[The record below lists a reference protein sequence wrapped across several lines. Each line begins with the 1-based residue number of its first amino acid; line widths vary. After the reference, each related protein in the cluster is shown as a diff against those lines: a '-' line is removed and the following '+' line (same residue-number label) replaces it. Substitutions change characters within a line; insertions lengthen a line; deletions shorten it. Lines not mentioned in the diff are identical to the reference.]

1 MNDARSPR
9 RRFGQVSRMRSG
21 RWQARFTVPL
31 GHPCG
36 RGGETITAPHT
47 FEPTTYGKEAAGDW
61 LRDEERRLNAEGAAW
76 ATLDEH
82 AEAERVRAEREAVV
96 TFAEFSAT
104 WLRTRRTKN
113 GPLQES
119 TRRGYRIWL
128 DKYLLPTLGD
138 LPLDQITPTVVLRWY
153 EDALP
158 HDKPKTTR
166 ECYALGSAIMRTA
179 TAADGVL
186 AGAVNPFKI
195 DGAGSFGAR
204 SRARTEVIDEH
215 DLLVITSTIRP
226 EWRAMVALALR
237 LRAAVRRDHCAPPV
251 RYRSEGDTACRAGH
265 PRCRNRPR
273 RAPIREGP
281 QDHGG
286 NDGISAYPL
295 PSSTLSP
302 NTCGRTSPVGT
313 DSSSPPRMAVGCP
326 RRGFGRLP
334 AAGSPFARRW
344 GARSTSTTC
353 GRPAPRGWPSG
364 GRMSTKSRC
373 SSGTARPKRP
383 SAT

>member
-1 MNDARSPR
+1 MPK
-9 RRFGQVSRMRSG
+9 GQ
-21 RWQARFTVPL
+21 
-31 GHPCG
+31 
-36 RGGETITAPHT
+36 GGPPSTNTPWPNGYE
-47 FEPTTYGKEAAGDW
+47 
-61 LRDEERRLNAEGAAW
+61 
-76 ATLDEH
+76 
-82 AEAERVRAEREAVV
+82 AEREAVV

-138 LPLDQITPTVVLRWY
+138 LPLDEITPTVVLRWY

-215 DLLVITSTIRP
+215 DLLVIASTIRP
-226 EWRAMVALALR
+226 EWRAMVALAFGCGLR
-237 LRAAVRRDHCAPPV
+237 FGEIIALRRSDIDLKATPLSCGSPAP
-251 RYRSEGDTACRAGH
+251 SEPARAGAATRRT
-265 PRCRNRPR
+265 PRAR
-273 RAPIREGP
+273 RER
-281 QDHGG
+281 
-286 NDGISAYPL
+286 GISEYPL
-295 PSSTLSP
+295 PSSMPSP
-302 NTCGRTSPVGT
+302 DTCGRTSPVGT

-334 AAGSPFARRW
+334 AAGSPFARPW

-353 GRPAPRGWPSG
+353 ERPAPRGWPSG
-364 GRMSTKSRC
+364 GARGRSQGVPRGQLDP
-373 SSGTARPKRP
+373 SGRALRESDTEPDG
-383 SAT
+383 

>member
-1 MNDARSPR
+1 
-9 RRFGQVSRMRSG
+9 MRSG

-36 RGGETITAPHT
+36 RGGETITARHT

-61 LRDEERRLNAEGAAW
+61 IRDEERRLNAEGAAW

-82 AEAERVRAEREAVV
+82 AVAERIRAEREAVV

-138 LPLDQITPTVVLRWY
+138 LPLDEITPTVVLRWY

-251 RYRSEGDTACRAGH
+251 RYRPQGDTACRSGH
-265 PRCRNRPR
+265 PRRRNRPR
-273 RAPIREGP
+273 RAPIREGS

-286 NDGISAYPL
+286 NTGSAHTRRRRRRSHRTPAVVRHGPRRPPL
-295 PSSTLSP
+295 PRPRWRLAVRDEVSQGFRRLARCSRG
-302 NTCGRTSPVGT
+302 CGAP
-313 DSSSPPRMAVGCP
+313 DQ
-326 RRGFGRLP
+326 LP
-334 AAGSPFARRW
+334 
-344 GARSTSTTC
+344 
-353 GRPAPRGWPSG
+353 RPASDRRHPDGPAGRACRRSQGVPRGQLDPSG
-364 GRMSTKSRC
+364 RALRESDAEPDG
-373 SSGTARPKRP
+373 
-383 SAT
+383 